1 MTEPAETRAVINDEV
16 RNVEL
21 VTLMRATGLVGFCDR
36 HSAVAPA

>member
-1 MTEPAETRAVINDEV
+1 MREVINDEA

-21 VTLMRATGLVGFCDR
+21 VMLMRVIGLVGFCDR